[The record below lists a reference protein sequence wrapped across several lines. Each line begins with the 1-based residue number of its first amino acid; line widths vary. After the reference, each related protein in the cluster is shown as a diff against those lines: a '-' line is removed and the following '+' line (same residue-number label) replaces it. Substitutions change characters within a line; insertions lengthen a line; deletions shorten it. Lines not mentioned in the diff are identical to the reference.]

1 MPKHLPYRATTSSG
15 NQFEFVFPLHPDTA
29 SAVNVSNL
37 VNALLAALDHEMRQ
51 IGAVSNGD
59 VLQAIAM
66 ALAVRTRIL
75 PGDPEP
81 LAALSTRL
89 LSDAL
94 GAPVVPARGNLS
106 TDTPR
111 EVH

>member
-1 MPKHLPYRATTSSG
+1 MPKHLPYRATTASG
-15 NQFEFVFPLHPDTA
+15 NQFEFAFPLHPDTA

-37 VNALLAALDHEMRQ
+37 VNVLLAALDHEIRQ
-51 IGAVSNGD
+51 IGAMSNGD
-59 VLQAIAM
+59 VLQSLAM

-94 GAPVVPARGNLS
+94 AAPVVAAQGNVS

-111 EVH
+111 DVH